1 MPIFRKEIK
10 NDFTVVHNAFI
21 RDGRL
26 GIAARGLLLTMLSMA
41 DDWNFSVKGLAS
53 ILPDGECKV
62 TTAIHELE
70 DTNYLI
76 RRRIIDDRSGRVVDW
91 EYIISDEPLPD
102 EYKSKSST
110 KKNTVEN
117 SQAESDFSELEKP
130 HLENQGLDNPG
141 LEKQSVYKIT
151 TISNIKK
158 EISSDE
164 IINQSNPA
172 QPQQTQQEASDRM
185 DRIDTYREI
194 IKENIEYD
202 WFVNAYE
209 NENPQNRPYGNIQE
223 LDEII
228 ELIVECICSQ
238 SPTIRVANQEM
249 PHEVVKSRFLK
260 LNEEHI
266 NYVFECLEKTTTKIR
281 NIKAYLITAL
291 YNAVATMSNYQS
303 ADFRHAFPQ
312 FSGRRYDDD
321 E

>member
-53 ILPDGECKV
+53 ILLDGECKV

-110 KKNTVEN
+110 KKKTVEN
-117 SQAESDFSELEKP
+117 SQAESVFSE
-130 HLENQGLDNPG
+130 

-158 EISSDE
+158 EIPSDE

-172 QPQQTQQEASDRM
+172 QPQQTQQEAS

-209 NENPQNRPYGNIQE
+209 NENPQNRPHAPG
-223 LDEII
+223 
-228 ELIVECICSQ
+228 
-238 SPTIRVANQEM
+238 IR
-249 PHEVVKSRFLK
+249 SRVYF
-260 LNEEHI
+260 
-266 NYVFECLEKTTTKIR
+266 V
-281 NIKAYLITAL
+281 
-291 YNAVATMSNYQS
+291 
-303 ADFRHAFPQ
+303 
-312 FSGRRYDDD
+312 
-321 E
+321 